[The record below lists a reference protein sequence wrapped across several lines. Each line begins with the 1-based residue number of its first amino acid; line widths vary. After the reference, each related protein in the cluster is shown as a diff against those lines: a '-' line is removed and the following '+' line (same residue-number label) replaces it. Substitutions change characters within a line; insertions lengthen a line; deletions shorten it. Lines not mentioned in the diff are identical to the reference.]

1 MLRLGVR
8 TNLHSRLPTYDN
20 SKASSTSHRCRRRC
34 VMAAQHSSIAG
45 AGVAA
50 AAAAAGVLPLV
61 AVDEQSQEVKR
72 RNSRE

>member
-50 AAAAAGVLPLV
+50 AAAAGVLPLV